1 VHQLAQTEITA
12 GPAIDL
18 IEISSSLSR
27 HSRSIPS
34 LIEEIVFIEEH
45 GASESTGVAL
55 LSLCA
60 EQDVISRSKTTSHI
74 LI

>member
-34 LIEEIVFIEEH
+34 LDEEIVFMEEH
-45 GASESTGVAL
+45 GVSESTGLAL
-55 LSLCA
+55 ISL
-60 EQDVISRSKTTSHI
+60 
-74 LI
+74 

>member
-34 LIEEIVFIEEH
+34 LAEVVVFMEEH

-55 LSLCA
+55 LSL
-60 EQDVISRSKTTSHI
+60 
-74 LI
+74 

>member
-74 LI
+74 FI

>member
-18 IEISSSLSR
+18 IDISSSLSR

-34 LIEEIVFIEEH
+34 FAEVIVFMEEH

-55 LSLCA
+55 LSLCV

>member
-18 IEISSSLSR
+18 IDISSSLSR

-34 LIEEIVFIEEH
+34 LDDAVVFMEEH

-55 LSLCA
+55 LSLCD
-60 EQDVISRSKTTSHI
+60 EQDVSRRRKTTSHI

>member
-34 LIEEIVFIEEH
+34 SAEVVVFMEEH
-45 GASESTGVAL
+45 GAREPTGVAL
-55 LSLCA
+55 LSLCV
-60 EQDVISRSKTTSHI
+60 EQDVSNKDKRTSHTFI
-74 LI
+74 

>member
-34 LIEEIVFIEEH
+34 LDEAVVFIEEH
-45 GASESTGVAL
+45 GASESTGFAL
-55 LSLCA
+55 LSLCE
-60 EQDVISRSKTTSHI
+60 EQEVSSRSKTTSHI
-74 LI
+74 FI

>member
-34 LIEEIVFIEEH
+34 LDEFVVFMEEH
-45 GASESTGVAL
+45 GESESTGVAL
-55 LSLCA
+55 LSL
-60 EQDVISRSKTTSHI
+60 
-74 LI
+74 